1 MTMEPHLS
9 TELGLSLP
17 QAGVQLRP
25 GQEGGSARQLAERG
39 RLPSGGGGVLGVAV
53 W

>member
-1 MTMEPHLS
+1 MTEEPQLS

-25 GQEGGSARQLAERG
+25 GRKGGLARQLAG
-39 RLPSGGGGVLGVAV
+39 AGSPLGVAV

>member
-1 MTMEPHLS
+1 MTEEPQLS

-25 GQEGGSARQLAERG
+25 GRKGGSARQLAG
-39 RLPSGGGGVLGVAV
+39 AGSPLGVAV